1 MGGDDVGATLGAG
14 GRAVVSEPPKLIR
27 WARSLQAIAQSGLAW
42 DPGEYDRQRYEEVRH
57 VAADM
62 LAQGNGDVGRIE
74 GWFSAEAG
82 HATPKLDV
90 RGVVF
95 RDEKLLLVQEREGG
109 GWSLPGGWVD
119 VGESP
124 SDAVAREVLEESGHE
139 VRPVKLLGLYDRDVR
154 GFPPHTWHIW
164 KAFFLCEL
172 VRTDRGR
179 LGYETT
185 ASDFFP
191 RDALPTPLRFA
202 EATERELL
210 RCFDHRE
217 HPEWPTEFD

>member
-1 MGGDDVGATLGAG
+1 
-14 GRAVVSEPPKLIR
+14 VVTEVPKMIE

-42 DPGEYDRQRYEEVRH
+42 EPTEYDRQRYEAVRG

-62 LAQGNGDVGRIE
+62 LADGNGVEGARIE
-74 GWFSAEAG
+74 GWFAAEVG

-95 RDEKLLLVQEREGG
+95 RDAELLLVREREGG

-124 SDAVAREVLEESGHE
+124 SGAVAREVHEESGYR
-139 VRPVKLLGLYDRDVR
+139 VRPVKLLGLYDRDAR
-154 GFPPHTWHIW
+154 GFPPHMWHIW
-164 KAFFLCEL
+164 KAFFLCDL
-172 VRTDRGR
+172 VDTEPRQ

-185 ASDFFP
+185 ASGFFA

-210 RCFDHRE
+210 RCFDQRG

>member
-1 MGGDDVGATLGAG
+1 MVNEQDRFLG
-14 GRAVVSEPPKLIR
+14 

-42 DPGEYDRQRYEEVRH
+42 EPREYDRERYEEVRH

-62 LAQGNGDVGRIE
+62 LARADGGEAPQIE
-74 GWFSAEAG
+74 GWLAAEAG

-95 RDEKLLLVQEREGG
+95 RGADLLLVQEREGG

-124 SDAVAREVLEESGHE
+124 SEAVAREVREESGHE
-139 VRPVKLLGLYDRDVR
+139 VRPVKLLGLYDRDRR

-164 KAFFLCEL
+164 KAFFRCEL
-172 VRTDRGR
+172 VAADRVE

-185 ASDFFP
+185 ASGFFG
-191 RDALPTPLRFA
+191 RDQLPTPLRFA
-202 EATERELL
+202 DATAHEIA
-210 RCFDHRE
+210 RCFDHRD
-217 HPEWPTEFD
+217 HPQRPAEFD

>member
-1 MGGDDVGATLGAG
+1 M
-14 GRAVVSEPPKLIR
+14 VSEPEPYLR

-42 DPGEYDRQRYEEVRH
+42 EPREYDRERYEEVRH

-62 LAQGNGDVGRIE
+62 LARADGSDAARIE
-74 GWFSAEAG
+74 GWLTAEVG

-95 RDEKLLLVQEREGG
+95 RDDGLLLVQEREGG

-124 SDAVAREVLEESGHE
+124 SEAVAREVREESGYE
-139 VRPVKLLGLYDRDVR
+139 VLPVKLLGLHDRDRR

-164 KAFFLCEL
+164 KAFFRCEL
-172 VRTDRGR
+172 IAGEPGE

-185 ASDFFP
+185 AAAFFG
-191 RDALPTPLRFA
+191 RDDLPTPLRFA
-202 EATERELL
+202 DATAQEIA
-210 RCFDHRE
+210 RCFDHRD
-217 HPEWPTEFD
+217 HPERPTEFD